1 MTARIG
7 TAFGR
12 RRAHVRDHQ
21 QLTRTDPGT
30 AGLLQC
36 RKLLALI
43 PSMVFEVS
51 NDAGVFLGYLHKD
64 CLDEWRKTNSG
75 TVVTPLTKA

>member
-1 MTARIG
+1 MCATINSQPVQTQEPLAC
-7 TAFGR
+7 
-12 RRAHVRDHQ
+12 
-21 QLTRTDPGT
+21 
-30 AGLLQC
+30 LQC

-51 NDAGVFLGYLHKD
+51 DDAGVFLGYLHKD